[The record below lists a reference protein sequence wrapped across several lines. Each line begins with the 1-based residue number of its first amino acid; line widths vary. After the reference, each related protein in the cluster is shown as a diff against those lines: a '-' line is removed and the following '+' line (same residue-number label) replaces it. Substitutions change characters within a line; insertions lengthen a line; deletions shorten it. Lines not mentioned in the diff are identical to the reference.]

1 MSTTLQDIG
10 YRHWN
15 GKVEGI
21 WVRRAT
27 VARHT
32 MKSCLR
38 GRVVR
43 FLIVVPWVLAL
54 MAATVYFAIGQILV
68 PDGLLS
74 PLIQMMDPK
83 AQSLIDGI
91 MAWLALYPDISVR
104 AVANILLL
112 HLTSLTQTLSFIIIT
127 LTIPRLLTRDI
138 ASHAIVVYSSRA
150 ISRFDY
156 LGSKLAG
163 LLGVLT
169 LSWLGPVV
177 AAWFLGNVVAPDWS
191 FFWHSRAALFN
202 AVLTIVPSMIVVA
215 LVALAI
221 SALSS
226 KGRIA
231 VGVWLAIW
239 LLTAPLVGIAN
250 HTHGW
255 LASFSISY
263 NLDRLAVAVF
273 SPYQDF
279 ASARENL
286 PFFNSLFGQ
295 LPADGQ
301 VMADQ
306 IQEWG
311 ESAAMVP
318 AIALAAMAGLA
329 VLILFRRIQAQ

>member
-1 MSTTLQDIG
+1 MSTSLQDIG

-21 WVRRAT
+21 WARRAT

-38 GRVVR
+38 GRVIR
-43 FLIVVPWVLAL
+43 LLIIVPWLLSLAT
-54 MAATVYFAIGQILV
+54 ATVYFGIGQILV

-74 PLIQMMDPK
+74 GLINMLDPR
-83 AQSLIDGI
+83 ARALIDGI
-91 MAWLALYPDISVR
+91 MAWLSLYPDISVR
-104 AVANILLL
+104 AVANILIL
-112 HLTSLTQTLSFIIIT
+112 HLTGLTRTLSFIIIA

-163 LLGVLT
+163 FLGVLT
-169 LSWLGPVV
+169 LSWLGPVFT
-177 AAWFLGNVVAPDWS
+177 AWFLGNVVAPDWT
-191 FFWHSRAALFN
+191 FFWHSRAALIN
-202 AVLTIVPSMIVVA
+202 AFLTIVPSMFVVA

-239 LLTAPLVGIAN
+239 LLTLPLVGIAN

-263 NLDRLAVAVF
+263 DLDRLAVAIF

-279 ASARENL
+279 ASARDNL
-286 PFFNSLFGQ
+286 PFFNSIFGQ

-301 VMADQ
+301 LLADK
-306 IQEWG
+306 IQAWG
-311 ESAAMVP
+311 ESAAMEP
-318 AIALAAMAGLA
+318 GIALALMAGLA
-329 VLILFRRIQAQ
+329 VLILFRRIQSQ